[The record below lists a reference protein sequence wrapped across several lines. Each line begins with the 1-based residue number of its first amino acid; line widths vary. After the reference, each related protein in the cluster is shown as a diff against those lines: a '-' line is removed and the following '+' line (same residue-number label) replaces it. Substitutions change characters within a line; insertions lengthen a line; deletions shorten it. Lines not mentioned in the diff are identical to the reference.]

1 MRTDA
6 RAEGT
11 IEAPASP
18 YSRPMTAARLAQSAQ
33 IATMAGMLYHYIAN
47 ASVPST
53 SGRTIAV
60 IDPSD
65 GQPFEDIQRGNA
77 EDIASAVSA
86 ARQCYETVWRKTPAV
101 ERGRLLARLSALV
114 LEHGM
119 ELSALEQRDC
129 GKPTKQ
135 AQADTLA
142 LARYFEFYAGACD
155 KLHGDTIPYQD
166 GYSVLTWREPHG
178 VTGHV
183 VPWNYPMQI
192 FGRCVGAALAAGNTC
207 VVKPAEDACL
217 SVLRVAQLAAEAG
230 FPPGCINIVTGYGHE
245 AGDALARHPDVN
257 HLSFTGS
264 PHVGTLIQQAA
275 AERHV
280 PVTLELGGKS
290 PQIVFEDADLDAAIP
305 TLINAIVQN
314 AGQTCSAGSRLLVQR
329 SIYEPLLERLGEAFA
344 ALRVGPAAMD
354 LDVGPL
360 IRQSQQQR
368 VWDFLSD
375 AQVAGIPVVAQG
387 QIVEEAPESGFY
399 QAPTLLRDVPP
410 DHRLAQEEVF
420 GPVLAAMPFD
430 DEADAIRL
438 ANGTDFGLVAGVWTR
453 DGARQFRMARALRC
467 GQVFVNN
474 YGAGGGVELP
484 FGGVKSSG
492 HGREKGFEALY
503 GFTVL
508 KTVAI
513 RHG

>member
-1 MRTDA
+1 M
-6 RAEGT
+6 G
-11 IEAPASP
+11 
-18 YSRPMTAARLAQSAQ
+18 
-33 IATMAGMLYHYIAN
+33 GMQYHYIAN
-47 ASVPST
+47 AHVPST

-60 IDPSD
+60 LDPSD
-65 GQPFEDIQRGNA
+65 GQVFEEIQRGTA
-77 EDIASAVSA
+77 EDIDAAVAA
-86 ARQCYETVWRKTPAV
+86 ARQCYEAVWRKTSAM
-101 ERGRLLARLSALV
+101 ERGRLLMRLSQLV
-114 LEHGM
+114 LEHAD
-119 ELSALEQRDC
+119 ELTALEQRDC

-135 AQADTLA
+135 ARNDAVA

-155 KLHGDTIPYQD
+155 KLHGETIPYQD

-192 FGRCVGAALAAGNTC
+192 FGRCVGGALAAGNTC

-217 SVLRVAQLAAEAG
+217 SLLRVAELAAQAG
-230 FPPGCINIVTGYGHE
+230 FPAGCLNIVTGYGHE
-245 AGDALARHPDVN
+245 VGDALSRHHDID
-257 HLSFTGS
+257 HISFTGS
-264 PHVGTLIQQAA
+264 PNVGTLIQQAA
-275 AERHV
+275 AIRHV

-290 PQIVFEDADLDAAIP
+290 PQIVFEDADLEAAIP
-305 TLINAIVQN
+305 TIVNAIVQN

-329 SIYEPLLERLGEAFA
+329 SIYEPLLERLGEAFS
-344 ALRVGPAAMD
+344 ALRVGPASMD

-360 IRQSQQQR
+360 IRQTQQQR

-387 QIVEEAPESGFY
+387 QIVDEAPDTGFY

-420 GPVLAAMPFD
+420 GPILAAMPFD
-430 DEADAIRL
+430 DEAHAIEL
-438 ANGTDFGLVAGVWTR
+438 ANGTHFGLVAAIWTR
-453 DGARQFRMARALRC
+453 DGARQFRMARAMRC
-467 GQVFVNN
+467 GQVFLNN
-474 YGAGGGVELP
+474 YGAAGGVELP

-508 KTVAI
+508 KTVAM